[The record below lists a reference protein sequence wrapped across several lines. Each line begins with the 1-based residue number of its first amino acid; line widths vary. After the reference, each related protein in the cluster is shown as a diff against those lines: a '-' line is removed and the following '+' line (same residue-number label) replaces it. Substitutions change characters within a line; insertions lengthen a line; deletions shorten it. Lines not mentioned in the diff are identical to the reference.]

1 MGATVTVVD
10 RNPEALR
17 RIASQLGARVR
28 TVFSTR
34 DAVETLCRRADLVI
48 GTVLVPGA
56 AAPKLITAATVK
68 AMKPGSVIVDI
79 AIDQGGC
86 SETSRPTTHSHPT
99 YVVDDVVHYCVTNM
113 PGAVARTSTFALNN
127 VTLPFVLALAD
138 KGYRRALGED
148 THLRNGLNVY
158 RGQGHLP
165 RGGGGAEAEI
175 HAARAGAAAVM

>member
-1 MGATVTVVD
+1 
-10 RNPEALR
+10 
-17 RIASQLGARVR
+17 VR

-48 GTVLVPGA
+48 GSVLIPGA
-56 AAPKLITAATVK
+56 AAPKLITRDTVK
-68 AMKPGSVIVDI
+68 AMKPGAVIVDI

-86 SETSRPTTHSHPT
+86 SETSRPTTHSAPT
-99 YVVDDVVHYCVTNM
+99 YTVDEVVHYCVTNM

-148 THLRNGLNVY
+148 PHLRNGLNVFQ
-158 RGQGHLP
+158 GQVTH
-165 RGGGGAEAEI
+165 RAVAEALKLKFTPPE
-175 HAARAGAAAVM
+175 AALRL